1 MTAAKTLSV
10 PVAGRE
16 YFNLSRGGSY
26 TAAKRGLIP
35 TIRIGGRIRVP
46 IIALERM
53 LESAGAHDTSPK
65 ENAA

>member
-16 YFNLSRGGSY
+16 YFDLSRGGSY
-26 TAAKRGLIP
+26 LAAKRGLIP

-46 IIALERM
+46 IVALERM
-53 LESAGAHDTSPK
+53 LESAGDRVEGSKLT
-65 ENAA
+65 AA

>member
-1 MTAAKTLSV
+1 MTAVKTLSV

-16 YFNLSRGGSY
+16 YFDLSRGASY
-26 TAAKRGLIP
+26 AAAKRGLIP

-53 LESAGAHDTSPK
+53 LERAGDRAEGSKLT
-65 ENAA
+65 A